1 MSKGF
6 DYKGL
11 SEKELE
17 DLCSDQLAVKRRRVV
32 YWTSEAYSF
41 GEHYRNY
48 GYYPSFLPLPVY
60 SDHGVG
66 GKLDA
71 FKHELENDAPV
82 FFVFNEKK
90 YKNYKKQ
97 SKKPC
102 YITIPPLLW
111 YRKRSKIEQ
120 SKNAKGTIAF
130 PSHST
135 PEINACFS
143 VRKYIEEL
151 KSLPEDMQPVCVC
164 LHMHDINKGQHKMF
178 LENNIPV
185 YTAGNAF
192 DIRYAQRFY
201 DILRNFKYSC
211 SNLVGS
217 YTYYSVE
224 MEIPFSLFGE
234 SCEYINKADTNLEYG
249 IYNYKNKDYQLE
261 EKIFLG
267 IHKEITLQQKQLVE
281 NSTNS
286 PKAISRFK
294 MAIIL
299 WLSYFKYKIRKVIK

>member
-1 MSKGF
+1 MNENF
-6 DYKGL
+6 NYKGL
-11 SEKELE
+11 SEKELIG
-17 DLCSDQLAVKRRRVV
+17 LCSDKLATKRHRVA

-48 GYYPSFLPLPVY
+48 GYYPSFLPLFVY

-66 GKLDA
+66 GIQEV
-71 FKHELENDAPV
+71 FKHELENNAPA

-97 SKKPC
+97 SRKPC
-102 YITIPPLLW
+102 YITIPPLIW
-111 YRKRSKIEQ
+111 YRKHNKIEQ

-135 PEINACFS
+135 PEVDSCFDI
-143 VRKYIEEL
+143 RKYIEKL

-164 LHMHDINKGQHKMF
+164 LHMHDINKGRHKIF

-211 SNLVGS
+211 SNLIGS
-217 YTYYSVE
+217 YTYYSIE
-224 MEIPFSLFGE
+224 MKIPFSLFGE
-234 SCEYINKADTNLEYG
+234 SCKYINKADANLEHG
-249 IYNYKNKDYQLE
+249 TYNYKNKDYLLE

-267 IHKEITLQQKQLVE
+267 IHKEITPQQKKIVE
-281 NSTNS
+281 NNTNN
-286 PKAISRFK
+286 PKAISRLK
-294 MAIIL
+294 MAKIL
-299 WLSYFKYKIRKVIK
+299 WLSYFKHKIRKVFK